1 MRNQDALSSS
11 KGSVSA
17 SAVQLFTPIYKESET
32 MNGGNPSS
40 YVRHIAIFCEMDHST
55 FESLQSGL
63 TGIECLML
71 QSPSYL
77 EINQRFQSYAQQFLD
92 LVKTIMEQKV
102 TGEVL
107 IQLVVPVQ
115 GEQKLFTGLYGLL
128 RTAHMENPRLSGQLI
143 EIEPDVE
150 ASILVQML
158 NHSKGLAVDIIR
170 FDQGKRWEAGW
181 NEVIVPPVEASI
193 PWKDNG
199 VYLVTGGAGGL
210 GLLFAE
216 DIIRQV
222 NDPVL
227 ILTGRSVLSMDK
239 EAKLHEMR
247 ATGARIEYKQ
257 TDVSLKDQVEPL
269 IHDILEE
276 FGSLHGIIHGA
287 GVVCDNFILKKT
299 GDELEQV
306 LNPKVS
312 GTTYLDSA
320 TKDLPLDFFIFFS
333 SIAGC
338 FGNPGQADYA
348 AANAYMDAY
357 AAYRNGLVASGLRQG
372 QSLSINW
379 PYWKDGGMEVDEI
392 TEKSMMQSWGMTA
405 LDTKT
410 GIQAMHQALASGH
423 DRVLILSGQV
433 DQIRERLLPGPTP
446 KSAASEPTKRHQ
458 VDEGLLRDRTGR
470 QLKVLF
476 GEVTRLEVTQLN
488 VNEPLE
494 SYGIDSIMINQ
505 LNAKMAGIFGELSK
519 TLFYEYQTLGE
530 VLDYLTAEHTERC
543 VRWTGLG
550 EQSEEGSARPS
561 VDPRSGE
568 AFPVLVSFRKE
579 KNRSTRS
586 PIHKPELKSREP
598 IAIIG
603 ISGRYPSA
611 RNLNEYWENLKA
623 GRDCITEIPD
633 DRWPMEDFFDPDP
646 QEAVAQGKSY
656 SKWGGFLEGFADF
669 DPWFFNISPREAMM
683 MDPQERLFI
692 ESCWE
697 ALEDAGY
704 TREQLTTKHNRRV
717 GVFAGI
723 TKTGYDLYGPG
734 LWEQGEHVNPYTS
747 FSSVANRV
755 SYYLNLQGPSMPID
769 TMCSSS
775 LTAIH
780 EACEHLH
787 LGECEMAI
795 AGGVNLYLHPSNY
808 HWLSVQQMLSKDGR
822 CKSFGQG
829 ANGFV
834 PGEGVGIVLLKPLSR
849 AIADEDQ
856 IHAVIR
862 STSTNHGGKTN
873 GYTVPNPVAQGEL
886 VRAALDKAGINA
898 RAISYIE
905 AHGTGTDLG
914 DPIEITGL
922 TQAFSKDTRDTGF
935 CSIGSAKS
943 NIGHLEAAAGM
954 AGLTKIVLQMKHKML
969 VPSLHAKELNPNINF
984 ANTPFVVQQSL
995 QVWQKP
1001 MIHMDGELIEFP
1013 RMAGVSSFGAG
1024 GSNAHVILE
1033 EYTPEE
1039 TYRPAPSSQD
1049 GLPVVIPLSAKNQPC
1064 LNERVKQ
1071 LLEMMDEEIL
1081 SDSHLL
1087 DMAYTLQVGREG
1099 MEERIAVVA
1108 ESIQDLQAKLTR
1120 YLTGHNDIDGLY
1132 RGQMKP
1138 GKEQQSIE
1146 EADSSMEKLVLERNF
1161 RSIAMI
1167 WVQGLRVDWNTLYRN
1182 GVKPRRRSL
1191 PVYPFARERYY
1202 IAEKQLN
1209 NEGVVS
1215 STRKSL
1221 VDLADVNESARMEMD
1236 GSSKETNHA
1245 ASHRRAVSGKG
1256 RRREMRGMNTKQC
1269 IEWDL
1274 KEQIGILL
1282 QIQKG
1287 RLDSEINLAD
1297 FGFDSISLTHLA
1309 TRLSK
1314 HYGVELTP
1322 SVFFGHSTISKITEY
1337 LMKEHQE
1344 ALAEFYYEADEHRP
1358 AKIAPQARPIAQA
1371 KMKLSSNLSDDAHEP
1386 IAVIGMSGRFPEAR
1400 NVEEMWTI
1408 LTEGRN
1414 AVKEIPADR
1423 FDWRHYYS
1431 PSDKDPHKT
1440 DSKWC
1445 GCIPGV
1451 SEFDP
1456 LFFEISPKDAES
1468 MDPRQ
1473 RLLLQEAW
1481 KALEHAGYGDQKIRA
1496 GKVGMFVGA
1505 EQGDYQQL
1513 VRGEAGIT
1521 SNHNA
1526 ILAARLSYFL
1536 NLNGPVLT
1544 VDTACSSGLAAA
1556 HQACLSLRNDECDTA
1571 IAAGVNLMLTPDP
1584 YVGMSQAGMLSR
1596 DGTCFAF
1603 DKRANGLVP
1612 GEAVTVVVLKRLS
1625 RAETDGDSILA
1636 VIRGSSINYDGKTNG
1651 ITAPSGV
1658 AQTELV
1664 KAVYEQSRVNPG
1676 DVEYV
1681 VTHGTGTRLGD
1692 PVEVNALQDAF
1703 KAYTDKQGYCAIT
1716 SNKTNFGHTF
1726 AASGLVN
1733 MINLIQAFRHE
1744 TIPASLNFEQENDYI
1759 HWTESPFYVNTTNK
1773 PWPASGDKKRL
1784 GAVSAFGMSGT
1795 NVHMVLESYVTASV
1809 EEPTGI
1815 PPYHLLTFSAKTKEA
1830 LEEKI
1835 QDMVVMLGKADAS
1848 QESLSKIS
1856 YTLLEG
1862 RQHFNHRMAVVV
1874 RDKQDAEY
1882 ILSANGDTLRLP
1894 NRFAG
1899 KVPRDFEG
1907 QALIQQYVNDLLRS
1921 AQSLKEDPEKYR
1933 EALYAI
1939 ADLYCQGYEISGDGL
1954 YDGALA
1960 QLTELPTY
1968 PFARE
1973 HYWASVQDA
1982 TAGVP
1987 DTKRGRFRIINRSRR
2002 DAHHEPYMR
2011 QDQLGITEG
2020 AAPQETYELMTF
2032 EEVWEEE
2039 ALKDI
2044 HNADLKT
2051 LVCFLTEEESKK
2063 IVTDKATALGGDTQV
2078 IFVSRSTVFDK
2089 KSRHDYSIP
2098 ATNRDS
2104 YVQALSSILEDF
2116 KEIDAV
2122 LYLWPIE
2129 DAAYIKDYSSIVHL
2143 VQAIAAAKLK
2153 PKQLLLA
2160 GQFENPIERC
2170 YMESWIG
2177 FERSLGLVLPN
2188 VSVSVVSI
2196 ELQARLRK
2204 ESLIVPIGKLW
2215 KELQAN
2221 QSGSVLYQDG
2231 KRYICRVKPTMLQI
2245 DSIMLK
2251 RGRTYLITGGCGG
2264 LGLLFARHIASRYA
2278 ANLILTGR
2286 SPMNDEIRAGI
2297 KELED
2302 LGSQVLYVQSDICD
2316 VEHMR
2321 EGLVAAKARFGPI
2334 HGVIHAAGMSSRQNI
2349 LEKELE
2355 DFHAVLAP
2363 KVEGTLALDEILQD
2377 EQQLEFICYF
2387 SSTSAVIGDFGSCDY
2402 AIGNRY
2408 QMAYARHRNE
2418 QNRAG
2423 RIVINWPL
2431 WKEGGMGFQ
2440 DQDNTEMY
2448 LKSSGQRLLE
2458 TEEGLQVFERILSH
2472 SLPQHL
2478 VLVGQRSRV
2487 HRFLGLANN
2496 ENSLEVN
2503 RQTPIT
2509 INANAAPGKG
2519 WRNEMKGLS
2528 LAQCLEWDMKE
2539 IVSELL
2545 KIPRDKLDLDENL
2558 AEFGFDSINLAQ
2570 FANVLTEHY
2579 GLDITPSLFFGQSTI
2594 GKLIDYFL
2602 KEHNEMTTEFYR
2614 ESQISDTESP
2624 NHPDTAAAEP
2634 KAFKRARVQERIASS
2649 SSNLQEPIAIIG
2661 MSGRFP
2667 EARNIDEM
2675 WTILAEGQSAVSE
2688 VPAERFD
2695 WRRYYGDGEQE
2706 STSIHCKWC
2715 GTIPGVREFDPMFF
2729 EISPNEA
2736 KTMDPRQRL
2745 LLQESWRALEDAG
2758 YGEDKLGGCKIG
2770 MFVGVEDGDYHLLVK
2785 DKGSI
2790 TSNHNAILA
2799 ARLSYFLNLTGPNMA
2814 INTACSSGLVAAH
2827 QACMSLRN
2835 GECDA
2840 AIVAGVNLL
2849 LTPNA
2854 YAGISQAG
2862 ILSADGK
2869 CYAFDQRAN
2878 GTVPGEA
2885 VSALV
2890 FKRLSQAEADG
2901 DPIHAVIRGSGIN
2914 YDGRTN
2920 GITAPSGIAQT
2931 NLLKEVYHQYQ
2942 INPAE
2947 IEYIVT
2953 HGTGTKLGD
2962 PVEINALNEAFKA
2975 HTEKQ
2980 GYCALTSSKTN
2991 FGHTFAASG
3000 LVSLINLVMSMRHE
3014 MIPPSLHFEQ
3024 ENDYIQWADSPFY
3037 VNKKAKAWS
3046 QANGASLKGAVS
3058 AFGMS
3063 GTNAHMVVE
3072 SYSRKKDAVSTK
3084 RPPYYVL
3091 ALSAKTKEALEEKIR
3106 DMLHALVNEKWGEE
3120 DLQHISYT
3128 LLNGRVHFSYRCAVV
3143 IQDLSDA
3150 VYVMKQA
3157 GNREKVPNLFE
3168 GRVPRDFTGQKAMQ
3182 LYIQELLAKCRIQ
3195 HLGKSQFQETLYA
3208 LADFYCQ
3215 GYEIE
3220 WGQLFG
3226 HVRPY
3231 KVNLPTYPFER
3242 ESYWVNTAEAEFDEP
3257 TIRRIDDAGPHPAVE
3272 AEVSPLTDRTYDGEI
3287 KADVEIPHHSA
3298 EMDSESLVS
3307 AVSAQLRTLLMEVTG
3322 IPHDKLE
3329 NAASFEELGLDSLMI
3344 HALNKK
3350 IELWVGQLDAT
3361 LFYTYNSIQALAA
3374 YLAQEYNV
3382 AVSKHV
3388 DTAVNGASLKN
3399 LKQVEQ
3405 VGPAPKQPPQAPNP
3419 AAIPSSRSILLMDR
3433 QPNVST
3439 DIAIIGLAGRYPKAD
3454 TLQQFWNNLYAGKDS
3469 IEEIPASRWSLDG
3482 FYEPDRSKA
3491 VAKGLSYSKWGGF
3504 LDRIE
3509 YFDPLFFNISP
3520 RDAMY
3525 MDPQERLFLEV
3536 AWGCMENAG
3545 YTRESLKRDGYGN
3558 QIGVFVG
3565 ATFNNYQLF
3574 MADAAGQANKEM
3586 YLATSQMFSIA
3597 NRVSYIMDFTGPSL
3611 TVDTA
3616 CSSSLYAVH
3625 LACESIRNGQSRMA
3639 IAGGV
3644 NLSLHP
3650 SKYITLCQ
3658 GQFSASDGRCR
3669 AFGEGG
3675 TGYVPSEAVGAVFL
3689 KPLQEAIKD
3698 QDSIYGVIK
3707 GTAVSH
3713 AGRTNGYTVP
3723 SPVSQSQAIEKALIQ
3738 SGIDPRS
3745 ISSIEA
3751 HGTGTSLGDPIE
3763 IKGLTDVFGKY
3774 TGDTGYCSIS
3784 SVKSNIGHAEAA
3796 AGIAQ
3801 LTKVLLQL
3809 KHQTLVKNVMHGHG
3823 LNPNIDFDR
3832 TPFVVQRDTAHWKRP
3847 TIHGQEVPRRSGISS
3862 FGAGGANAHIIVEE
3876 YVPVNDPQA
3885 RIAVSS
3891 QSPALILLSAR
3902 NEDRL
3907 REKARQL
3914 LYAITEEQ
3922 FSDDALPDIAYTL
3935 QVGREAMEERLAW
3948 IVGSMDDLK
3957 MKLEGFIEGRG
3968 HIKDM
3973 FRGQVKRNKETMS
3986 VFEADEEFQE
3996 AVIKWIQRG
4005 KYAKLLNLWVRGLG
4019 VDWNQIY
4026 GDVKPCRIGLPT
4038 YPFAG
4043 EPYWIPEI
4051 EKDADATNPVA
4062 VPAVSV
4068 VHPLLHRN
4076 TSDLSGLRFSSVFTG
4091 SEFFLKD
4098 HVVKGQRVLPGVAYL
4113 EMARTAVEQIV
4124 GETLEQ
4130 GRTGIRLKN
4139 VVWARPIVAE
4149 DQPVQ
4154 VHLDLYHEDNGEI
4167 AYEVYSEQEAGGE
4180 PVLHSQG
4187 SAEVC
4192 SVNDHASLDIESLLT
4207 ECNRDIISSSK
4218 IYETYS
4224 AMGIQYGPAHQGI
4237 QKVYLGS
4244 GQALAKLSLPSSV
4257 TDAAA
4262 PFTLHP
4268 SLMDSALQ
4276 ATISMMM
4283 SPDSASTASLK
4294 PGLPFAL
4301 QELEVFGSCPSEM
4314 WARIR
4319 YSDGNKPESKV
4330 QKLDIDLCDALGK
4343 VYVKMKGFSTR
4354 VLDGEVKSS
4363 TVSETPGT
4371 LLLEPIWR
4379 DQPAARISSA
4389 PEYAKHL
4396 VFLCEIGSG
4405 MEQSL
4410 NHPLSQARCITLE
4423 SYQERIEERFIT
4435 YSARIFEEIQAIL
4448 RDKPKDK
4455 ILIQVLSLSQHDQL
4469 LLSGISGLMKA
4480 AQSEN
4485 SKLVCQYIEIESVD
4499 SNITDVYM
4507 ENSQYPMDQRI
4518 RYRDGKRWVAGWDE
4532 LQADAMK
4539 VAAPWRDRGIYLIT
4553 GGAGGLGIIFAK
4565 EILHK
4570 AKGVVLILTGRSSL
4584 HEDTHAELDKLR
4596 VLGAKV
4602 DYRQVDVTDKQEVT
4616 SLIQSI
4622 HEEYGSLN
4630 GIIHGAGII
4639 RDNLILRKDVKEL
4652 ENVMAPKVRGLVILD
4667 EASKDIQLDLFIAFS
4682 SVAGATGNPGQADYS
4697 AANAFMDAYAEYRN
4711 TLTASRQRHG
4721 RMLSINWP
4729 LWKEGGMRVDEEVEK
4744 IMMKSLGTVP
4754 MQTSTGI
4761 QALYQGFAS
4770 GRNQVVVMTG
4780 IMSRV
4785 KPRMLPAAASVQHEN
4800 MPAPVKS
4807 EDTNLVKRVET
4818 ALVQTVSKLLK
4829 VKLVDIDMHS
4839 ELSEYGFDS
4848 ISLTQFANHLNEEYH
4863 LELTP
4868 TVFFEYTTLDSF
4880 AEYLLAEHRGAFDV
4894 KAALTVEQ
4902 DISVPKT
4909 RGPEEE
4915 EIPLRKSRSRPARMA
4930 VPPESPSPDLEATD
4944 SESEPIAIVGISGLF
4959 PMAKDVDEFWKNIVE
4974 GKDCITEIPKE
4985 RWDWRECLD
4994 TPSEDE
5000 EQTSLKWGGFIEGVE
5015 EFDPLFFGIS
5025 PREAEMM
5032 DPQQRLLLTQ
5042 VWKAVEDAGISP
5054 SKLSQHPTGV
5064 FVAAGPGDYMNV
5076 TSISQGNPQ
5085 AMTGVVPSLIPNR
5098 ISYALNL
5105 QGPSEYYETA
5115 CSSTL
5120 VALHRAIRS
5129 IYNEE
5134 CEQAIVGA
5142 VNLLISPIGFI
5153 GFDAMGYL
5161 SPDGKAKSFQSNA
5174 DGFVRS
5180 EGVGAIIIKPL
5191 SKAIEDNNLIYA
5203 VIKGTGVSHGGKGMS
5218 LTSPNAAGMKAAM
5231 AQAFKGTGVNPRTIS
5246 YIEAHG
5252 IASPIADGIEVNAL
5266 KTGYQEIASN
5276 DPSPSDSSLRKS
5288 ACYISTLKPSLGH
5301 GEVAS
5306 GMASLIKS
5314 IQAIRH
5320 KLIPGVKRFTSPSQH
5335 ISLEGS
5341 PLRISAEHHEWEPL
5355 TDVHGKVLPRR
5366 AAINSY
5372 GIGGVNAHVIL
5383 EEYVPAA
5390 AGNHQEPSRKP
5401 QIVALSAK
5409 STERLEEYAR
5419 HMLEYAERAPEFSL
5433 SDFAYTLQIGREQ
5446 MESRLAFVANCRE
5459 ELISGF
5465 RQFLKIS
5472 QVLPM
5477 AKDSH
5482 PVIFTGETVNSKTKM
5497 DSDAV
5502 LTLFADNNLN
5512 DIALQWTR
5520 GGIFPWE
5527 TLHDAKEVRR
5537 MSLPVYPFE
5546 RRRCWPDLDGDGA
5559 KEIHEGQVK
5568 RAVSTH
5574 RLTETT
5580 SVMAETESNV
5590 SSRVIEIVS
5599 KILGMAPPEMNPD
5612 RPLDQYGLDS
5622 ILLMQLLQQLQNQL
5636 APAVDLVKLQE
5647 CRTLL
5652 DIITMIESLS
5662 KVDGSRIISRQGK
5675 SEVPGS
5681 WPQFPELIL
5690 LNNGSQGSPVFWFH
5704 GGLGGVEMYQKLAQ
5718 KSERPFYGIQARGW
5732 LTDRSPLKGVGAMA
5746 AYYAHIIQSVQ
5757 PNGPYDLGG
5766 YSLGGVLAYEVTR
5779 QLQELGHSVNSVVML
5794 DSPYGKEFQQGAVSR
5809 KTAVLQAVN
5818 LALASKNFQEPD
5830 TFMQTLIHR
5839 NELDLN
5845 VQEEELFEQ
5854 LIKLGNT
5861 RGLTKTEEQ
5870 IMSMIEAN
5878 IKIQHAYQFDRF
5890 SVRPLSEPDAVT
5902 CYYFRNKGGLIFGEL
5917 EPYFSTTEDS
5927 SALDHA
5933 TYWEEWERQ
5942 FPNLHV
5948 MDINPSN
5955 HMVLLSEAKSY
5966 ETIFAFCE
5974 ELYSE
5979 HGMTKEF
5986 LHMFKEKTKELHG
5999 VKA

>member
-1 MRNQDALSSS
+1 MRNQDTLSSS
-11 KGSVSA
+11 KRSVSA
-17 SAVQLFTPIYKESET
+17 HAVQLFTPIYKESET
-32 MNGGNPSS
+32 MNGDHPPS
-40 YVRHIAIFCEMDHST
+40 YVRHLAIFCEMDHLP
-55 FESLQSGL
+55 FESLQSML
-63 TGIECLML
+63 TGMECLML
-71 QSPSYL
+71 QSPPSL
-77 EINQRFQSYAQQFLD
+77 EINQRFQSYAQQLLD
-92 LVKTIMEQKV
+92 LVKKIMEQKV
-102 TGEVL
+102 NGKVL

-115 GEQKLFTGLYGLL
+115 GEMKLFTGLYGLL
-128 RTAHMENPRLSGQLI
+128 RTAHMENPKLCGQLI
-143 EIEPDVE
+143 EVEPDAE
-150 ASILVQML
+150 PSKLVQRL
-158 NHSKGLAVDIIR
+158 NQSKGAEVDSIR
-170 FDQGKRWEAGW
+170 FNQGKRWEAAW
-181 NEVIVPPVEASI
+181 NEVIVPPGEASI
-193 PWKDNG
+193 SWKDNG
-199 VYLVTGGAGGL
+199 VYLITGGAGGL

-216 DIIRQV
+216 DIIRRV
-222 NDPVL
+222 KAPVL
-227 ILTGRSVLSMDK
+227 ILTGRSGLSMDK
-239 EAKLHEMR
+239 EARLHELR
-247 ATGARIEYKQ
+247 AEGARIEYKQ

-269 IHDILEE
+269 IHDILKE

-312 GTTYLDSA
+312 GTAYLDSV

-348 AANAYMDAY
+348 AGNAFMDAY
-357 AAYRNGLVASGLRQG
+357 AEYRNGLAAFGLRQG
-372 QSLSINW
+372 HALSINW

-405 LDTKT
+405 LDTKS
-410 GIQAMHQALASGH
+410 GILAMHQALASGH
-423 DRVLILSGQV
+423 DRVLILSGEV
-433 DQIRERLLPGPTP
+433 DKIRERLLPGPTP
-446 KSAASEPTKRHQ
+446 KSPASEPTKRHQ

-476 GEVTRLEVTQLN
+476 GEVTRLEVTQLS

-494 SYGIDSIMINQ
+494 RYGIDSIMINQ
-505 LNAKMAGIFGELSK
+505 LNAKMEGIFGELSK

-530 VLDYLTAEHTERC
+530 VLDYLIAEHTERC
-543 VRWTGLG
+543 VSWTGLG
-550 EQSEEGSARPS
+550 EQRDEGSAGPS
-561 VDPRSGE
+561 VDSRSSE
-568 AFPVLVSFRKE
+568 PFPVLVSFRKE

-586 PIHKPELKSREP
+586 PIRQPEHKSREP

-646 QEAVAQGKSY
+646 QEAAAKGKSY

-669 DPWFFNISPREAMM
+669 DPLFFNISPREAMM

-704 TREQLTTKHNRRV
+704 TRELLAIKHNRRV

-969 VPSLHAKELNPNINF
+969 VPSLHAQELNPNINF
-984 ANTPFVVQQSL
+984 ANTPFVVQQTL
-995 QVWQKP
+995 QEWQKP
-1001 MIHMDGELIEFP
+1001 MIHMDGERVEFP
-1013 RMAGVSSFGAG
+1013 RIAGVSSFGAG

-1039 TYRPAPSSQD
+1039 TYRRATSSQD

-1064 LNERVKQ
+1064 LIERVKQ
-1071 LLEMMDEEIL
+1071 LLEIMAKENV
-1081 SDSHLL
+1081 SDRQLL
-1087 DMAYTLQVGREG
+1087 DMAYTLQVGREA

-1120 YLTGHNDIDGLY
+1120 YVTGHNDMDGLY

-1138 GKEQQSIE
+1138 GKEQQRIE

-1161 RSIAMI
+1161 HGIAMI
-1167 WVQGLRVDWNTLYRN
+1167 WVQGLPVDWNILYRN

-1209 NEGVVS
+1209 HEGVVS
-1215 STRKSL
+1215 STRKSIEGT
-1221 VDLADVNESARMEMD
+1221 ADANESVRMEMD
-1236 GSSKETNHA
+1236 GSSMETNHA

-1256 RRREMRGMNTKQC
+1256 RRREMRDMSTKQC

-1274 KEQIGILL
+1274 KEQIGLLL
-1282 QIQKG
+1282 QIQQG

-1309 TRLSK
+1309 AMLSK

-1322 SVFFGHSTISKITEY
+1322 SVFFSHSTISKVTEY
-1337 LMKEHQE
+1337 MMKEHQE

-1358 AKIAPQARPIAQA
+1358 AKIVPKASPIAQL
-1371 KMKLSSNLSDDAHEP
+1371 KVKLSSNLSSDAHEP
-1386 IAVIGMSGRFPEAR
+1386 IAVIGMSGRFPQAR

-1414 AVKEIPADR
+1414 AVREIPADR

-1431 PSDKDPHKT
+1431 ASGKAPHKT

-1473 RLLLQEAW
+1473 RLLLEEAW
-1481 KALEHAGYGDQKIRA
+1481 KALEHAGYGDKKIRA
-1496 GKVGMFVGA
+1496 GKIGMFVGA

-1571 IAAGVNLMLTPDP
+1571 MAAGVNLMLTPDP
-1584 YVGMSQAGMLSR
+1584 YVGMSQAGMLSK

-1625 RAETDGDSILA
+1625 RAEADGDSILA
-1636 VIRGSSINYDGKTNG
+1636 VIRGSSMNYDGKTNG

-1664 KAVYEQSRVNPG
+1664 KAVYEQSRVNPE

-1744 TIPASLNFEQENDYI
+1744 TIPASLNFEQENDFI

-1773 PWPASGDKKRL
+1773 PWPASGNKKRL

-1795 NVHMVLESYVTASV
+1795 NVHMVLESYVSASV
-1809 EEPTGI
+1809 EEPAGI
-1815 PPYHLLTFSAKTKEA
+1815 APYHLLTFSAKSKEV

-1835 QDMVVMLGKADAS
+1835 QDMVVMLEKAEVS
-1848 QESLSKIS
+1848 QESLSRIS

-1882 ILSANGDTLRLP
+1882 ILSANGDNIRLP
-1894 NRFAG
+1894 NRCAG

-1907 QALIQQYVNDLLRS
+1907 QVLIQQYVNDLLRS
-1921 AQSLKEDPEKYR
+1921 AQSLKEDPDKYR
-1933 EALYAI
+1933 ETLNAL
-1939 ADLYCQGYEISGDGL
+1939 ADLYCQGYEISGDDL
-1954 YDGALA
+1954 YDSALA
-1960 QLTELPTY
+1960 QLIELPTY

-1973 HYWASVQDA
+1973 HYWVSVQDM
-1982 TAGVP
+1982 TTGVP
-1987 DTKRGRFRIINRSRR
+1987 EPKPGRFRIVNRPQRE
-2002 DAHHEPYMR
+2002 AHYGHSMG
-2011 QDQLGITEG
+2011 QDQLRITES
-2020 AAPQETYELMTF
+2020 AAPQEGYELLTF

-2044 HNADLKT
+2044 QNANMKT
-2051 LVCFLTEEESKK
+2051 LVCFLTEEESKQ

-2098 ATNRDS
+2098 AATRDS
-2104 YVQALSSILEDF
+2104 YLQALLSIRNDF

-2129 DAAYIKDYSSIVHL
+2129 DAAYIKDYSSIVHM

-2160 GQFENPIERC
+2160 GQFANSIERC

-2196 ELQARLRK
+2196 DLQAREQT
-2204 ESLIVPIGKLW
+2204 ESLLVPIGKLW
-2215 KELQAN
+2215 AELRAN
-2221 QSGSVLYQDG
+2221 PSGSVLYQDG
-2231 KRYICRVKPTMLQI
+2231 KRYICRVKPTVLE
-2245 DSIMLK
+2245 DNSITLK
-2251 RGRTYLITGGCGG
+2251 QGRTYLITGGCGG

-2286 SPMNDEIRAGI
+2286 SPMNDEIRAAI

-2302 LGSQVLYVQSDICD
+2302 LGSQVLYVQSDICH
-2316 VEHMR
+2316 VESMR
-2321 EGLVAAKARFGPI
+2321 KGLIAAKARFGPI
-2334 HGVIHAAGMSSRQNI
+2334 HGVIHAAGMSSRQHI
-2349 LEKELE
+2349 LEKELD
-2355 DFHAVLAP
+2355 DFHKVLAP
-2363 KVEGTLALDEILQD
+2363 KVEGTLALDEILQE
-2377 EQQLEFICYF
+2377 EQQLDFICYF

-2423 RIVINWPL
+2423 RSIVINWPL

-2472 SLPQHL
+2472 SLSHHL

-2496 ENSLEVN
+2496 EESLAAK
-2503 RQTPIT
+2503 RQTPNNV
-2509 INANAAPGKG
+2509 NANAAPGRG

-2539 IVSELL
+2539 MISQLL

-2570 FANVLTEHY
+2570 FATVLTEHY
-2579 GLDITPSLFFGQSTI
+2579 GLEITPSLFFGQSTI
-2594 GKLIDYFL
+2594 GKLIDYFME
-2602 KEHNEMTTEFYR
+2602 EHNEMTTEFYR
-2614 ESQISDTESP
+2614 ESQISDMKPP
-2624 NHPDTAAAEP
+2624 NFPDTTAAEP
-2634 KAFKRARVQERIASS
+2634 KAFKRVRVQERMASS
-2649 SSNLQEPIAIIG
+2649 SSNLHEPIAIIG

-2695 WRRYYGDGEQE
+2695 WRRYYGDSEQE
-2706 STSIHCKWC
+2706 AEPIYCKWC

-2785 DKGSI
+2785 DKGNI

-2799 ARLSYFLNLTGPNMA
+2799 ARLSYFLNLSGPNMA

-2835 GECDA
+2835 GECDT

-2885 VSALV
+2885 VAALV

-2901 DPIHAVIRGSGIN
+2901 DPIHAVIRGSGVN

-3014 MIPPSLHFEQ
+3014 TIPPSLNFEQ
-3024 ENDYIQWADSPFY
+3024 ENDYIRWAESPFY
-3037 VNKKAKAWS
+3037 VNKKAKAWG
-3046 QANGASLKGAVS
+3046 QVNGASLKGAVS

-3072 SYSRKKDAVSTK
+3072 SYSRKKVAESTE
-3084 RPPYYVL
+3084 RPPYYIL

-3106 DMLHALVNEKWGEE
+3106 DMLHALVNEKWDEE

-3128 LLNGRVHFSYRCAVV
+3128 LLNGRVHFSHRCAVV
-3143 IQDLSDA
+3143 IQDLGDA

-3157 GNREKVPNLFE
+3157 GNSEKVPNLFE
-3168 GRVPRDFTGQKAMQ
+3168 GRIPRDFVGQKAMQ
-3182 LYIQELLAKCRIQ
+3182 SYIQELLAKSRSQ
-3195 HLGKSQFQETLYA
+3195 HHSRSQYQETLYA

-3226 HVRPY
+3226 QTRPY
-3231 KVNLPTYPFER
+3231 KVKLPAYPFER
-3242 ESYWVNTAEAEFDEP
+3242 GSYWVNTVEADIGEQ
-3257 TIRRIDDAGPHPAVE
+3257 TIRRVDDTEPHPAAEV
-3272 AEVSPLTDRTYDGEI
+3272 EVSPLVGRIYDGEI
-3287 KADVEIPHHSA
+3287 KANVEVPHHSA
-3298 EMDSESLVS
+3298 EMDSEALVS
-3307 AVSAQLRTLLMEVTG
+3307 SVSAQLRTLLMEVTG

-3350 IELWVGQLDAT
+3350 IELWIGQLDAT

-3374 YLAQEYNV
+3374 YLAQEYHEMV
-3382 AVSKHV
+3382 YKQVEMS
-3388 DTAVNGASLKN
+3388 VNGASLKN

-3405 VGPAPKQPPQAPNP
+3405 VEPAPKQSLQASNS
-3419 AAIPSSRSILLMDR
+3419 AAIPSSRTIILTDR
-3433 QPNVST
+3433 QPNASN

-3469 IEEIPASRWSLDG
+3469 IEEIPSSRWSLDG
-3482 FYEPDRSKA
+3482 FYEPDRIKA

-3504 LDRIE
+3504 LDRVE

-3525 MDPQERLFLEV
+3525 MDPQERLFLEA
-3536 AWGCMENAG
+3536 AWACMENAG
-3545 YTRESLKRDGYGN
+3545 YTRESLKQEGYGN

-3574 MADAAGQANKEM
+3574 MADAAGQANREM

-3597 NRVSYIMDFTGPSL
+3597 NRVSYIMDFTGPSM

-3675 TGYVPSEAVGAVFL
+3675 TGYVPSEAVGAVFM
-3689 KPLQEAIKD
+3689 KPLQEAIRD

-3809 KHQTLVKNVMHGHG
+3809 KHQTLVKNVMHGHE

-3847 TIHGQEVPRRSGISS
+3847 IIDGQEVPRRSGISS

-3876 YVPVNDPQA
+3876 YVPVNDQRA

-3891 QSPALILLSAR
+3891 QSPALILLSAK

-3907 REKARQL
+3907 REQARQL
-3914 LYAITEEQ
+3914 LYALTEEQ
-3922 FSDDALPDIAYTL
+3922 FSDAALPDIAYTL

-3957 MKLEGFIEGRG
+3957 LKLEGFIEGPG

-3973 FRGQVKRNKETMS
+3973 FRGQVKRNKETLS

-3996 AVIKWIQRG
+3996 AVVKWIQRG

-4026 GDVKPCRIGLPT
+4026 GGVKPCRIGLPT

-4043 EPYWIPEI
+4043 EPYWIPET
-4051 EKDADATNPVA
+4051 EKDAEATKSA
-4062 VPAVSV
+4062 GDPAISV
-4068 VHPLLHRN
+4068 IHPLLHRN
-4076 TSDLSGLRFSSVFTG
+4076 ISDLSGLRFSSVFTG
-4091 SEFFLKD
+4091 NEFFLKD

-4113 EMARTAVEQIV
+4113 EMARTGIEQMA
-4124 GETLEQ
+4124 GEALEQ

-4139 VVWARPIVAE
+4139 VVWARPIVAV
-4149 DQPVQ
+4149 DQPVL
-4154 VHLDLYHEDNGEI
+4154 VHLDLYYEDNGEI
-4167 AYEVYSEQEAGGE
+4167 AYEVYSEQEAE

-4192 SVNDHASLDIESLLT
+4192 SLNDHASLDIESLLA
-4207 ECNRDIISSSK
+4207 ECNLDIISSSK

-4224 AMGIQYGPAHQGI
+4224 AMGIHYGPAHQSI

-4244 GQALAKLSLPSSV
+4244 GQALAKLSLPPGV
-4257 TDAAA
+4257 TDAAS

-4283 SPDSASTASLK
+4283 SSDSAASVSLK

-4301 QELEVFGSCPSEM
+4301 QELEIFGKCPSEM

-4319 YSDGNKPESKV
+4319 YSAGNKPESKV
-4330 QKLDIDLCDALGK
+4330 QKLDIDLCDAKGK
-4343 VYVKMKGFSTR
+4343 VFVKMKEFSTR

-4363 TVSETPGT
+4363 MVLETPGT
-4371 LLLEPIWR
+4371 LMLEPIWR
-4379 DQPAARISSA
+4379 DQPVARIGSS

-4405 MEQSL
+4405 MQQSL
-4410 NHPLSQARCITLE
+4410 NDQLSRAHCITLE

-4455 ILIQVLSLSQHDQL
+4455 ILIQVLSLSQQDQL
-4469 LLSGISGLMKA
+4469 LLSGISGLLKA

-4485 SKLVCQYIEIESVD
+4485 SKLVCQYIEIESID
-4499 SNITDVYM
+4499 SDITGVLI
-4507 ENSQYPMDQRI
+4507 ENSQYPVDQRI
-4518 RYRDGKRWVAGWDE
+4518 RYRDGQRCVAGWGE
-4532 LQADAMK
+4532 LHADVMK
-4539 VAAPWRDRGIYLIT
+4539 AAAPWRDRGIYLIT

-4565 EILHK
+4565 EILNK
-4570 AKGVVLILTGRSSL
+4570 AKEAVLILTGRSSL
-4584 HEDTHAELDKLR
+4584 HEGPHAELDELR
-4596 VLGAKV
+4596 ALGAKV
-4602 DYRQVDVTDKQEVT
+4602 DYRQVDVTNKQQVT
-4616 SLIQSI
+4616 SLIQSL
-4622 HEEYGSLN
+4622 HEEYGRLN
-4630 GIIHGAGII
+4630 GIIHAAGII
-4639 RDNLILRKDVKEL
+4639 RDNLILRKDVEEL
-4652 ENVMAPKVRGLVILD
+4652 ENVMAPKVRGLVYLD

-4682 SVAGATGNPGQADYS
+4682 SVAGATGNPGQTDYS
-4697 AANAFMDAYAEYRN
+4697 AANAFMDSYAEYRN
-4711 TLTASRQRHG
+4711 ALTASRQRHG

-4761 QALYQGFAS
+4761 QALYQGFAL

-4780 IMSRV
+4780 MMSRV
-4785 KPRMLPAAASVQHEN
+4785 KSRMLPAAPTVQHEN
-4800 MPAPVKS
+4800 MPAIVVKS
-4807 EDTNLVKRVET
+4807 DDTNLPARVET

-4829 VKLVDIDMHS
+4829 VKLEDIDMHS

-4848 ISLTQFANHLNEEYH
+4848 ISLTQFANQLNEEYH

-4880 AEYLLAEHRGAFDV
+4880 AEYLLAEHRAAFDV
-4894 KAALTVEQ
+4894 TAALTAQQ
-4902 DISVPKT
+4902 DIFVPKT
-4909 RGPEEE
+4909 RGVEEE
-4915 EIPLRKSRSRPARMA
+4915 AGIPLKKSRSRSVRMT
-4930 VPPESPSPDLEATD
+4930 VRPESPSSEPED
-4944 SESEPIAIVGISGLF
+4944 SDFQSEPIAIVGISGLF

-4994 TPSEDE
+4994 NPSKDE

-5129 IYNEE
+5129 IYSEE

-5191 SKAIEDNNLIYA
+5191 SKAIEDNHLIYA

-5231 AQAFKGTGVNPRTIS
+5231 AQAFKGTGVSPRTIS

-5276 DPSPSDSSLRKS
+5276 VPSSSDSLGES

-5383 EEYVPAA
+5383 EEYVPVP
-5390 AGNHQEPSRKP
+5390 AGKHQEPSRKP

-5446 MESRLAFVANCRE
+5446 MESRLAFVASSRE
-5459 ELISGF
+5459 ELIRGF
-5465 RQFLKIS
+5465 RHFLKTS
-5472 QVLPM
+5472 QVVPM

-5482 PVIFTGETVNSKTKM
+5482 PVIFIGETVNSKSKM

-5502 LTLFADNNLN
+5502 LTLFADNSLT

-5520 GGIFPWE
+5520 GGVFPWE
-5527 TLHDAKEVRR
+5527 TLHDAKEVCR

-5546 RRRCWPDLDGDGA
+5546 RRRCWPDLDGDSA
-5559 KEIHEGQVK
+5559 RELHAGQVK
-5568 RAVSTH
+5568 RAGLPH
-5574 RLTETT
+5574 RLTDITA
-5580 SVMAETESNV
+5580 VMAETDPIV
-5590 SSRVIEIVS
+5590 SSRVIDIVS
-5599 KILGMAPPEMNPD
+5599 KILGLAPHELSPD
-5612 RPLDQYGLDS
+5612 LPLDQYGLDS

-5636 APAVDLVKLQE
+5636 ASAVDLVKLQE

-5662 KVDGSRIISRQGK
+5662 KVDGSRIISRQSK

-5690 LNNGSQGSPVFWFH
+5690 LNNGAQGSPVFWFH

-5718 KSERPFYGIQARGW
+5718 KSKRPFYGIQAKGW
-5732 LTDRSPLKGVGAMA
+5732 LTDRSPLKGVGSMA

-5779 QLQELGHSVNSVVML
+5779 QLQELGHMVNSVVML

-5830 TFMQTLIHR
+5830 QFMQTLIHR

-5861 RGLTKTEEQ
+5861 RGLTKTEDQ

-5878 IKIQHAYQFDRF
+5878 IKIQHAYQFDQF
-5890 SVRPLSEPDAVT
+5890 SVMPLSAPDAVT
-5902 CYYFRNKGGLIFGEL
+5902 CYYFRNKGGLLFGEL

-5948 MDINPSN
+5948 MDIDPSN

-5986 LHMFKEKTKELHG
+5986 LRKFKEKAKELHG